1 MLLIPW
7 TLQKLCFLRNS
18 NVYIN
23 LVLVLVCLIY
33 VRASVGVTGVI
44 WRIYWSKDSSA
55 EGSSYLLE
63 KGTQ

>member
-7 TLQKLCFLRNS
+7 TLQKLWFLRNS

-23 LVLVLVCLIY
+23 LVLVCLIY